1 MRINL
6 LKMSLNRVEHLKRRL
21 TYNLNEKET
30 KATWKMLLKEMKYGK
45 YLLNKD
51 CKELGYKYV

>member
-1 MRINL
+1 MKINL
-6 LKMSLNRVEHLKRRL
+6 LKISINRVEHLKRRL

-30 KATWKMLLKEMKYGK
+30 IATQKMLLKEMKFGK

-51 CKELGYKYV
+51 CKELGL